1 MMDKWSFATIDAYVP
16 ISDASVLNKTDWL
29 PCPKCGEVPRLWIF
43 DNGRHAKCCCGFDP
57 YSAAPVR
64 VESIMSVYR
73 RTGSTEDYDEDAIR
87 QAVLRESDSIPPGF
101 KLGRRLAWKSS
112 TVEKWLDKKNAKAE
126 RLLSR

>member
-1 MMDKWSFATIDAYVP
+1 MSEDKILYVP
-16 ISDASVLNKTDWL
+16 ELARRLN
-29 PCPKCGEVPRLWIF
+29 
-43 DNGRHAKCCCGFDP
+43 
-57 YSAAPVR
+57 
-64 VESIMSVYR
+64 
-73 RTGSTEDYDEDAIR
+73 RTEAAIR